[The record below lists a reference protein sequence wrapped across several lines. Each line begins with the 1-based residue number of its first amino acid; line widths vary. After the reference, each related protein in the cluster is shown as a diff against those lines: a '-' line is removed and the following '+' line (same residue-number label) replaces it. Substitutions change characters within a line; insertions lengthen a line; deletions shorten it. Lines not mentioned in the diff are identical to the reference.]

1 MTATPHEATDRREDV
16 DPRAGTDRVK
26 PEGTHG
32 TIALM
37 RRLTGVFLRPYLGH
51 IALALAAMLV
61 VAATTAAN
69 AWLMQPMLD
78 RIFIAR
84 DGTLLWVVA
93 LSVLAL
99 AFVKGL
105 ASYAQSVLMTMVG
118 QRVIADV
125 QTSLF
130 ARLMRADLAFFHA
143 NSTGSLISRFTNDA
157 GMLRGAATN
166 ILAGIGKDALTVVFL
181 VTLMFYQDWVLALAS
196 FIVFPIAFRPLIS
209 IGRKMRRV
217 SANTQV
223 ELGQFTTLLDQ
234 TFQGARHVKAYGMED
249 YEARRAERLIGR
261 IVALINRATRTRSAA
276 SPMMET
282 LGGVAVA
289 IVILYGGA
297 QVIDGSRTPGAFF
310 SFITALLL
318 AYQPMKTL
326 AGLNANLQEGLAA
339 AQRVFAVLDIEP
351 AIRDAAGAKT
361 LAVRGGEIRFAG
373 VEFSYD
379 GTKRALGGTDL
390 VVPAGKTVALVG
402 PSGAGK
408 STILNLIP
416 RFYDVGAGRI
426 TIDGQDVR
434 AVTVASLRGAIAL
447 VSQEITLFDDT
458 VRANIGYGRF
468 GAGEAG
474 IVAAATAAAADEF
487 IATLPRGYD
496 TLVGE
501 HGIKLSGGQRQR
513 LAIARAMLKNAP
525 ILLLDEATSALD
537 TESERQVQL
546 ALKALMQG
554 RTTLVIAHRLST
566 IVDADLIYVIDQGRV
581 AETGNHAELLA
592 LGGVYARLYA
602 LQFAEQARAPRENVE
617 PFAGRAR
624 A

>member
-1 MTATPHEATDRREDV
+1 MTTTPHEATDRREEV
-16 DPRAGTDRVK
+16 VPRAGADRVE

-84 DGTLLWVVA
+84 DGSLLWVVA

-181 VTLMFYQDWVLALAS
+181 VALMFYQDWVLALAS

-261 IVALINRATRTRSAA
+261 IVALIDRATRTRSAA

-379 GTKRALGGTDL
+379 GTKRALGGADL

-447 VSQEITLFDDT
+447 VSQ
-458 VRANIGYGRF
+458 
-468 GAGEAG
+468 
-474 IVAAATAAAADEF
+474 
-487 IATLPRGYD
+487 
-496 TLVGE
+496 
-501 HGIKLSGGQRQR
+501 
-513 LAIARAMLKNAP
+513 
-525 ILLLDEATSALD
+525 
-537 TESERQVQL
+537 
-546 ALKALMQG
+546 
-554 RTTLVIAHRLST
+554 
-566 IVDADLIYVIDQGRV
+566 
-581 AETGNHAELLA
+581 
-592 LGGVYARLYA
+592 
-602 LQFAEQARAPRENVE
+602 
-617 PFAGRAR
+617 
-624 A
+624 